1 MRKRDGERKQQE
13 AQQQHERDVDVA
25 QLLRRDDVVGRI
37 KVEQRHRDGDAG
49 HGDAHPARE
58 PVGGAFFLLD
68 VFLRLAE
75 LFFGNDLRFSAG
87 FDFFRH
93 RSLTPV
99 AV

>member
-1 MRKRDGERKQQE
+1 M
-13 AQQQHERDVDVA
+13 DVA
-25 QLLRRDDVVGRI
+25 QFLRRYDVVGR
-37 KVEQRHRDGDAG
+37 VEVKQRHRDGDAG
-49 HGDAHPARE
+49 HGNAHPARE